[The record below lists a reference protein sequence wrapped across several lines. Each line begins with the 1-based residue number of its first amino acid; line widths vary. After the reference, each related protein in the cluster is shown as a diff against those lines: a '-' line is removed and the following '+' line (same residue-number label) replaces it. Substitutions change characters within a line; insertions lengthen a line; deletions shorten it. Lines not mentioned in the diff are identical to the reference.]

1 MDRLI
6 IGTAGHIDHGK
17 TSMVAAL
24 TGFDGDATPEEK
36 RRGIT
41 IELSFSSMQNGD
53 TEISFIDV
61 PGHEKLVKTMIGG
74 AFGFDYALIV
84 VDAKEGIKAQTR
96 EHLSILNT
104 IKELG
109 VLAVITKS
117 DLADETTL
125 LQRADEIKELFDEYH
140 NLRLLD
146 LMRFS
151 TKDNESAKALKK
163 RLFELKKYSS
173 DAKSLARLYIDRCF
187 ALQGVGCVVTG
198 TLLGGEVKTKDALFI
213 AQLQK
218 SVKVRSLQTHGKAV
232 DIAFGG
238 QRTAINL
245 SDISHTE
252 IKKGMLLTQ
261 KGFLRG
267 FKSIDVFIKPV
278 KGVKIEHSQELVA
291 YFGTYA
297 ATAKILI
304 IDELEDGYLAS
315 LKFKHDVYTIFD
327 EPFVLRNQSDTLGGG
342 NVVSPVADP
351 LKKRQKLA
359 LFDSLIKKDF
369 ERAFEILLDAHKT
382 GFGLICAIQRFGITH
397 NEALAISLKMQN
409 VIVDEKALVI
419 YPKSALLGLET
430 ELKKIYSKN
439 KLAML
444 SPASVKFRLPWA
456 SEYVSALAF
465 ERLANDGFLIKDG
478 GLYMLSGNNEAD
490 LTQKLSEK
498 ILHILEDETLS
509 PPAPY
514 NIYDEL
520 DIDRQ
525 RGDEILKRL
534 CHTHKAVRLS
544 HNHFIGGIAL
554 SKALAKIREMIKI
567 KGFADVASVKEGL
580 SISRKYAV
588 NYLEYLDKFDDIENV
603 EQRRTF
609 KKQS

>member
-17 TSMVAAL
+17 TSMITAL
-24 TGFDGDATPEEK
+24 TGFVGDSTPEEK

-74 AFGFDYALIV
+74 AFGFDYALVV
-84 VDAKEGIKAQTR
+84 VDAKEGIKAQTL

-125 LQRADEIKELFDEYH
+125 AQRAEEIKELFGDYK

-146 LMRFS
+146 IIRFS
-151 TKDNESAKALKK
+151 IKDEATIGVLRAKLFGLQKNITKSKT
-163 RLFELKKYSS
+163 
-173 DAKSLARLYIDRCF
+173 LARLYIDRCF

-198 TLLGGEVKTKDALFI
+198 TLLGGEIKTKDALFI
-213 AQLQK
+213 PQLQK
-218 SVKVRSLQTHGKAV
+218 TVKVRSLQTHGKSV
-232 DIAFGG
+232 DAAFGG

-245 SDISHTE
+245 TGVAHTE

-267 FKSIDVFIKPV
+267 FKTIEAFVRPT
-278 KGVKIEHSQELVA
+278 KGAKIEHDQELIA
-291 YFGTYA
+291 YFGTHA
-297 ATAKILI
+297 STAKILI
-304 IDELEDGYLAS
+304 IEEFEDGYLAS
-315 LKFKHDVYTIFD
+315 LKFKHDIYTIFD
-327 EPFVLRNQSDTLGGG
+327 EPFVLRNQVDTIGGG
-342 NVVSPVADP
+342 NVVSAVADP
-351 LKKRQKLA
+351 IKKRQKLA
-359 LFDSLIKKDF
+359 LFESLRKKDF
-369 ERAFEILLDAHKT
+369 EKAFEILLDAHKT

-397 NEALAISLKMQN
+397 EDALAVALKMQN

-419 YPKSALLGLET
+419 YPKSTLLSLER

-444 SPASVKFRLPWA
+444 SPASVKFKLPWA
-456 SEYVSALAF
+456 SEYVSSLAF
-465 ERLANDGFLIKDG
+465 ERLTNEGFLVKDG

-498 ILHILEDETLS
+498 ILGILEDDGFS

-525 RGDEILKRL
+525 RGDEILKKL
-534 CHTHKAVRLS
+534 CHAHKAVRLS
-544 HNHFIGGIAL
+544 HNHFVGSVTL
-554 SKALAKIREMIKI
+554 SKALAKIRETIKEF
-567 KGFADVASVKEGL
+567 GFADVGGVKKSL
-580 SISRKYAV
+580 NISRKYAV
-588 NYLEYLDKFDDIENV
+588 NYLEYLDKFDDIENI

-609 KKQS
+609 KKHN